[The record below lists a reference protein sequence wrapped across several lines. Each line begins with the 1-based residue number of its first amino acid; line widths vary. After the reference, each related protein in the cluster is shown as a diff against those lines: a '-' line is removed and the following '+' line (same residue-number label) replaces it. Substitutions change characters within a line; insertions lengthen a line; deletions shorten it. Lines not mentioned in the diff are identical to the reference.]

1 MEKYDTS
8 QLTEFPRFESE
19 SSQSGVTTFLNK
31 LWKFPIF
38 TPSESADAQDN
49 KTPNE
54 DRREPDDGRDD
65 KENDE
70 VKTETG
76 SYVVEYEGRSLPNI
90 LKRISGLAAL
100 GSGVSDLT
108 IFEYSEYICSFKI
121 IKNQSDRLHLLHK
134 YVIVSSKDKFF

>member
-54 DRREPDDGRDD
+54 DRREPGDGRGD
-65 KENDE
+65 KEIDD

-100 GSGVSDLT
+100 GSGVSDL
-108 IFEYSEYICSFKI
+108 ISFEYSEYIFQ
-121 IKNQSDRLHLLHK
+121 ND
-134 YVIVSSKDKFF
+134 